1 VEILPQATQRRPRAR
16 ARARSGGYYGLATI
30 RSIPVLAGVLTHSL
44 FGMHR
49 RNNCHIAV
57 CPHPRPRTADGKDV
71 AGPGRGHKTPDNV
84 SRFRVRALTK
94 GGAPRPLSAIMRSGS
109 SGRTAVSGKH
119 CVDVARVQVPVGR
132 ATSALLATHP
142 RRDAHDPRREST
154 DSGRPGHWCS
164 SPSRGPIPLRG
175 LAGRGCA
182 RRGLARR
189 CRARRCPSL
198 SCNAEHALNAHE
210 AR

>member
-1 VEILPQATQRRPRAR
+1 
-16 ARARSGGYYGLATI
+16 
-30 RSIPVLAGVLTHSL
+30 
-44 FGMHR
+44 M
-49 RNNCHIAV
+49 
-57 CPHPRPRTADGKDV
+57 
-71 AGPGRGHKTPDNV
+71 
-84 SRFRVRALTK
+84 TK
-94 GGAPRPLSAIMRSGS
+94 GGAPRPLFAIMRSGS

-182 RRGLARR
+182 GRGLARR
-189 CRARRCPSL
+189 GRARRFPSL
-198 SCNAEHALNAHE
+198 PCNAQHALNGHE
-210 AR
+210 ARLSDPFAGPSLNRASWCSEATSLRCCTADASYRYLYFSKQSPIAGVLGHGEALFRKAGTA

>member
-1 VEILPQATQRRPRAR
+1 M
-16 ARARSGGYYGLATI
+16 
-30 RSIPVLAGVLTHSL
+30 THSP
-44 FGMHR
+44 FVMHR
-49 RNNCHIAV
+49 CDNRHIAV
-57 CPHPRPRTADGKDV
+57 CPHLRPRTADDKGV
-71 AGPGRGHKTPDNV
+71 AGPGRGHKTGDIV
-84 SRFRVRALTK
+84 TRFRVRPLTK
-94 GGAPRPLSAIMRSGS
+94 GSAPRPLFAIMRPGS

-175 LAGRGCA
+175 LAGRGLA
-182 RRGLARR
+182 RRG
-189 CRARRCPSL
+189 RARRFPSL
-198 SCNAEHALNAHE
+198 PCNAQHALNGHE
-210 AR
+210 TQ